1 MLTQFK
7 AFIKLVLRFAFIFQ
21 FSFFYSHGLFYFF
34 CSSLSH
40 ATRFVVGPCL
50 HILCTLPSP
59 VFVCTAHSFT
69 KYTHSHTHTHRCAYA
84 YTNNFFI
91 ANTHSFAR
99 LHTYPFLAF
108 APLPQPLHSGLMHMH
123 CLLILPYVRFASLA
137 LLFSSLLYSLPQ
149 FFIYPMHTLSKSL
162 CALQGHTRPN
172 CERHRHP
179 LVRHIGIETIRHGIL
194 HGPSTAAD
202 CLSVCGALW
211 RICVDYHLL
220 GRTTLHCSAPAPAP
234 FSASP
239 LPGNLW
245 QYAVC
250 CLCISPVGS
259 VCVCLCGFVFVLCN
273 IVAWF

>member
-1 MLTQFK
+1 M
-7 AFIKLVLRFAFIFQ
+7 
-21 FSFFYSHGLFYFF
+21 
-34 CSSLSH
+34 
-40 ATRFVVGPCL
+40 
-50 HILCTLPSP
+50 
-59 VFVCTAHSFT
+59 
-69 KYTHSHTHTHRCAYA
+69 
-84 YTNNFFI
+84 

-99 LHTYPFLAF
+99 LPAYPFPSCLCLCIPASCICIVYWFCLTLA
-108 APLPQPLHSGLMHMH
+108 
-123 CLLILPYVRFASLA
+123 RFASLA
-137 LLFSSLLYSLPQ
+137 LLFSSHLNSSLPQ

-220 GRTTLHCSAPAPAP
+220 GRTTLHRPAPPPA
-234 FSASP
+234 
-239 LPGNLW
+239 GNLW

-250 CLCISPVGS
+250 CLCISPVKSVCVS
-259 VCVCLCGFVFVLCN
+259 VCVCGFVLCN
-273 IVAWF
+273 IVARF

>member
-1 MLTQFK
+1 M
-7 AFIKLVLRFAFIFQ
+7 
-21 FSFFYSHGLFYFF
+21 
-34 CSSLSH
+34 
-40 ATRFVVGPCL
+40 
-50 HILCTLPSP
+50 
-59 VFVCTAHSFT
+59 
-69 KYTHSHTHTHRCAYA
+69 
-84 YTNNFFI
+84 

-99 LHTYPFLAF
+99 LPTYPFLAS
-108 APLPQPLHSGLMHMH
+108 ASALHSGLMHMH
-123 CLLILPYVRFASLA
+123 CLLILPYVGSLRFACFA
-137 LLFSSLLYSLPQ
+137 LLISSLLQ

-220 GRTTLHCSAPAPAP
+220 GRTTLHRPAPPPA
-234 FSASP
+234 
-239 LPGNLW
+239 GNLW

-250 CLCISPVGS
+250 CLCISPVKS
-259 VCVCLCGFVFVLCN
+259 VCVRVCVCGFVLCN
-273 IVAWF
+273 IVARF